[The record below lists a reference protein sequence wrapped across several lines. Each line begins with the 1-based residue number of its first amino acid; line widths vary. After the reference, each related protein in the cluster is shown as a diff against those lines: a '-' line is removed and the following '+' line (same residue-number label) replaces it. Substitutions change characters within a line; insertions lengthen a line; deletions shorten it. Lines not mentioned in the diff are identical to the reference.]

1 MSGAAFSILGAAEAR
16 AERVV
21 TSAWFDARFGKPA
34 GWAET
39 STGVAV
45 RRFAGEGQTASDLGA
60 EAAREALSRAG
71 VRPQELD
78 AIIGACGVAEQPIPA
93 FAALVH
99 HRLGLQASGVA
110 AFDVNATCLS
120 FLTALKLA
128 ALQIAAG
135 AWRRVLIVSA
145 DIASAALDL
154 DDPETA
160 PLFGDGAAAIV
171 LGPGGGAMRAWSFRT
186 YSEGLQTAWL
196 GAGGSRLPARNLDAL
211 VAESLFRMD
220 GRAAFRVASKHVGAF
235 FEDLL
240 DQAGWK
246 ADDPDLVAPHQA
258 SGRALDL
265 MVARL
270 GLDPQK
276 VMRTIADGGN
286 MVATS
291 IPSALTRALEQGRA
305 KAGDRI
311 LLIGTG
317 AGISIAGACV
327 VL

>member
-1 MSGAAFSILGAAEAR
+1 MSGAAFSIVGAAEAR
-16 AERVV
+16 AGRVV
-21 TSAWFDARFGKPA
+21 PSEWFDARLGKPA
-34 GWAET
+34 GWAEG

-45 RRFAGEGQTASDLGA
+45 RRFAGEGQTASGLAA
-60 EAAREALSRAG
+60 EAAHEALARAG

-78 AIIGACGVAEQPIPA
+78 AIIGACGVPEQPIPA
-93 FAALVH
+93 FAVLVH
-99 HRLGLQASGVA
+99 RRLGLRTSGVA

-120 FLTALKLA
+120 FLTALQLA
-128 ALQIAAG
+128 SLQMAAG

-145 DIASAALDL
+145 DMASAALAL

-160 PLFGDGAAAIV
+160 PLFGDGAAAVV
-171 LGPGGGAMRAWSFRT
+171 LGPGAGEMRAWSFRT
-186 YSEGLQTAWL
+186 FSEGLETAWL
-196 GAGGSRLPARNLDAL
+196 GAGGSRLPARDLDAL

-220 GRAAFRVASKHVGAF
+220 GRAAFRVASRHMGAF
-235 FEDLL
+235 YADLL
-240 DQAGWK
+240 DRAGWK
-246 ADDPDLVAPHQA
+246 TDDLDLVVPHQA

-265 MVARL
+265 MMARL
-270 GLDPQK
+270 ALDPAK

-291 IPSALTRALEQGRA
+291 IPSALARALEQGRA
-305 KAGDRI
+305 KAGDRV

-317 AGISIAGACV
+317 AGISIAGACM